1 MRARDRAVDTSE
13 CRVYLKRLSGNSLCV
28 VGVASLLLVVVVA
41 LLAPVLT
48 AYDPIKVDPRSMLV
62 GPSLTHLFGT
72 DHFGRDLY
80 TRVLFGTRISL
91 RIGTIVTLLTGVLGA
106 AIGLASGYFR
116 RLDGPIMRLM
126 DVLMAFPAIL
136 LAIGVMAVLGTGEI
150 NAIIA
155 LIIVYTPRC
164 ARIVR
169 ASTLTVKAREYV
181 QAARVLGAREGRII
195 VRHIFPNC
203 LSPLIVQLVFVF
215 AYAIVAEA
223 ALSFIGVGTPP
234 PTPSLGNILSEGRN
248 YLAVAPWTTIA
259 PGIAISVTV
268 LALNLAGDGLRDIL
282 DPKMKLG

>member
-1 MRARDRAVDTSE
+1 MNTSE
-13 CRVYLKRLSGNSLCV
+13 SRVYLKRLSRNSLCV

-48 AYDPIKVDPRSMLV
+48 AYDPIKVDPRSMLAE
-62 GPSLTHLFGT
+62 PSAVHLFGT

-106 AIGLASGYFR
+106 VIGLASGYFR

-126 DVLMAFPAIL
+126 DVLMAYPAIL

-169 ASTLTVKAREYV
+169 ASTLTVKTREYV
-181 QAARVLGAREGRII
+181 QAARVLGALEGRII
-195 VRHIFPNC
+195 FRHIFPNC

-248 YLAVAPWTTIA
+248 YLAVAPWATIA
-259 PGIAISVTV
+259 PGVAISVTV
-268 LALNLAGDGLRDIL
+268 LSLNLAGDGLRDIL

>member
-1 MRARDRAVDTSE
+1 VDTSE
-13 CRVYLKRLSGNSLCV
+13 SRVYLRRLSRNSLCV
-28 VGVASLLLVVVVA
+28 LGAGALLLVVVVA

-62 GPSLTHLFGT
+62 APSVTHLFGT

-126 DVLMAFPAIL
+126 DVLMAYPAIL

-169 ASTLTVKAREYV
+169 ASTLTVKTREYV
-181 QAARVLGAREGRII
+181 QAARVLGAQEGRII
-195 VRHIFPNC
+195 FRHIFPNC

-248 YLAVAPWTTIA
+248 YLAVAPWATIA
-259 PGIAISVTV
+259 PGVAISVTV

>member
-1 MRARDRAVDTSE
+1 MDASE
-13 CRVYLKRLSGNSLCV
+13 SRVYLKRLSRNSLCV
-28 VGVASLLLVVVVA
+28 VGAASLLLVVVA
-41 LLAPVLT
+41 SLLAPALT
-48 AYDPIKVDPRSMLV
+48 TYDPIKVDPRSMLV
-62 GPSLTHLFGT
+62 GPSLMHLFGT

-91 RIGTIVTLLTGVLGA
+91 RIGTIVTLLTGILGA

-126 DVLMAFPAIL
+126 DVLMAYPAIL
-136 LAIGVMAVLGTGEI
+136 LAIGVMAVLGTGEF

-155 LIIVYTPRC
+155 LIVVYTPRC

-169 ASTLTVKAREYV
+169 ASTLTVKTREYV
-181 QAARVLGAREGRII
+181 QAARVLGAQEVRII
-195 VRHIFPNC
+195 FRHIFPNC

-248 YLAVAPWTTIA
+248 YLAVAPWATIA
-259 PGIAISVTV
+259 PGVAISVTV

>member
-1 MRARDRAVDTSE
+1 MNTSE
-13 CRVYLKRLSGNSLCV
+13 SRVYLKRLSRNSLCV

-41 LLAPVLT
+41 LLAPLLT
-48 AYDPIKVDPRSMLV
+48 AYDPIKVDPRSMLAE
-62 GPSLTHLFGT
+62 PSAVHLFGT

-106 AIGLASGYFR
+106 VIGLASGYFR

-169 ASTLTVKAREYV
+169 ASTLTVKTREYV
-181 QAARVLGAREGRII
+181 QAARVLGALEGRII
-195 VRHIFPNC
+195 FRHIFPNC

-248 YLAVAPWTTIA
+248 YLAVAPWATIA
-259 PGIAISVTV
+259 PGVAISVTV
-268 LALNLAGDGLRDIL
+268 LSLNLAGDGLRDIL

>member
-1 MRARDRAVDTSE
+1 METSE
-13 CRVYLKRLSGNSLCV
+13 YRVYLRRLSRNGLCV
-28 VGVASLLLVVVVA
+28 AGAAALLLVIALA

-48 AYDPIKVDPRSMLV
+48 VYDPIRVDPRTMLA
-62 GPSLTHLFGT
+62 GPSLQHLFGT
-72 DHFGRDLY
+72 DHFGRDIY
-80 TRVLFGTRISL
+80 TRVLYGSRISL

-106 AIGLASGYFR
+106 LIGLVSGYCP
-116 RLDGPIMRLM
+116 RLDGPVMRLM

-150 NAIIA
+150 NATIA

-169 ASTLTVKAREYV
+169 SSTLTVKTREYV
-181 QAARVLGAREGRII
+181 QAARVLGAREGRI
-195 VRHIFPNC
+195 VFRHIFPNC

-259 PGIAISVTV
+259 PGVAISITV
-268 LALNLAGDGLRDIL
+268 LSLNLAGDGLRDIL

>member
-1 MRARDRAVDTSE
+1 MDTSE
-13 CRVYLKRLSGNSLCV
+13 SRVYLKRLSRNSLCV
-28 VGVASLLLVVVVA
+28 LGAGALLLVVVVA

-62 GPSLTHLFGT
+62 APSVTHLFGT

-126 DVLMAFPAIL
+126 DVLMAYPAIL

-169 ASTLTVKAREYV
+169 ASTLTVKTREYV
-181 QAARVLGAREGRII
+181 QAARVLGAQEGRII
-195 VRHIFPNC
+195 FRHIFPNC

-234 PTPSLGNILSEGRN
+234 RPRAWGTS
-248 YLAVAPWTTIA
+248 
-259 PGIAISVTV
+259 
-268 LALNLAGDGLRDIL
+268 
-282 DPKMKLG
+282 

>member
-1 MRARDRAVDTSE
+1 VATSE
-13 CRVYLKRLSGNSLCV
+13 SRIYLARMSRNSLCM
-28 VGVASLLLVVVVA
+28 VGAASLLLVVLVA
-41 LLAPVLT
+41 LLAPILT
-48 AYDPIKVDPRSMLV
+48 VYDPLKVDPRSMLAE
-62 GPSLTHLFGT
+62 PSVRHLFGT

-80 TRVLFGTRISL
+80 TRVLYGTRISL
-91 RIGTIVTLLTGVLGA
+91 RIGTIVTLLTGLLGA
-106 AIGLASGYFR
+106 VIGLASGYFR

-169 ASTLTVKAREYV
+169 ASTLTVKTREYV

-195 VRHIFPNC
+195 LRHIFPNC

-248 YLAVAPWTTIA
+248 YLAVAPWATVA
-259 PGIAISVTV
+259 PGVAISVTV

-282 DPKMKLG
+282 DPRMKLG

>member
-1 MRARDRAVDTSE
+1 MNTSE
-13 CRVYLKRLSGNSLCV
+13 SRVYLKRLSRNSLCV

-48 AYDPIKVDPRSMLV
+48 AYDPIKVDPRSMLAE
-62 GPSLTHLFGT
+62 PSVVHLFGT

-106 AIGLASGYFR
+106 VIGLASGYFR

-126 DVLMAFPAIL
+126 DVLMAYPAIL

-169 ASTLTVKAREYV
+169 ASTLTVKTREYV
-181 QAARVLGAREGRII
+181 QAARVLGALEGRII
-195 VRHIFPNC
+195 FRHIFPNC

-248 YLAVAPWTTIA
+248 YLAVAPWATIA
-259 PGIAISVTV
+259 PGVAISVTV
-268 LALNLAGDGLRDIL
+268 LSLNLAGDGLRDIL

>member
-1 MRARDRAVDTSE
+1 VNTSE
-13 CRVYLKRLSGNSLCV
+13 SRVYLKRLSRNSLCV

-48 AYDPIKVDPRSMLV
+48 AYDPIKVDPRSMLAE
-62 GPSLTHLFGT
+62 PSAVHLFGT

-106 AIGLASGYFR
+106 VIGLASGYFR

-126 DVLMAFPAIL
+126 DVLMAYPAIL

-169 ASTLTVKAREYV
+169 ASTLTVKTREYV
-181 QAARVLGAREGRII
+181 QAARVLGALEGRII
-195 VRHIFPNC
+195 FRHIFPNC

-248 YLAVAPWTTIA
+248 YLAVAPWATIA
-259 PGIAISVTV
+259 PGVAISVTV
-268 LALNLAGDGLRDIL
+268 LSLNLAGDGLRDIL